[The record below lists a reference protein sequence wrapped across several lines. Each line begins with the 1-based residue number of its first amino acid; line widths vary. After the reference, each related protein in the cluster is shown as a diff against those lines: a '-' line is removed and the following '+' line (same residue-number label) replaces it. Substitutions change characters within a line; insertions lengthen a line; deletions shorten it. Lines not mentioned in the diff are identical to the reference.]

1 MAMSKQQLIA
11 DLAESTDLT
20 QAQVRALLDQL
31 AQITRDALEH
41 GEELTLPG
49 LGKLKV
55 SERAARTG
63 RNPQTGASIQI
74 AARKVVKFVPA
85 KSLGDALN

>member
-74 AARKVVKFVPA
+74 AARRVVKFVPA